1 MVSHGQVSLGKFTFG
16 LCDMDRP
23 LDQRKARGRMLKYGN
38 RRTRLLGS
46 APAPDEAVEVTNQL
60 ELVG

>member
-46 APAPDEAVEVTNQL
+46 APDEPVEVTNQL
-60 ELVG
+60 ELAR